1 METTLAHSLP
11 TDERTLVRRAQAG
24 DIEAHGALVSQYM
37 RRAYYAALGL
47 VGSHDDA
54 LDLSQE
60 AFSRAFRARKSLD
73 PNRSF
78 YTWLY
83 TILRRLCFNFLRDRK
98 AQSQKLAEAAG
109 WLAEEVTS
117 TMALRSPPQ
126 EIWDTY
132 WTSVYHRFERGVGW
146 VLLSLGAIVSLSYG
160 LLKAAQEILA
170 DTTIPGFIKGAILLA
185 IVGAV
190 VLFVS
195 VAREK
200 WFAYRSDP
208 YKDIQR

>member
-1 METTLAHSLP
+1 MT
-11 TDERTLVRRAQAG
+11 
-24 DIEAHGALVSQYM
+24 
-37 RRAYYAALGL
+37 
-47 VGSHDDA
+47 
-54 LDLSQE
+54 
-60 AFSRAFRARKSLD
+60 
-73 PNRSF
+73 
-78 YTWLY
+78 
-83 TILRRLCFNFLRDRK
+83 
-98 AQSQKLAEAAG
+98 
-109 WLAEEVTS
+109 
-117 TMALRSPPQ
+117 LRSPPQ
-126 EIWDTY
+126 ESWDTY

-160 LLKAAQEILA
+160 LWKAAQEILA

>member
-24 DIEAHGALVSQYM
+24 DIEAFGALVSQYM

-60 AFSRAFRARKSLD
+60 AFSRAFRAHKSLD

-98 AQSQKLAEAAG
+98 AQSHKLAEAAG
-109 WLAEEVTS
+109 WLAEEARARVAAQS
-117 TMALRSPPQ
+117 PVRAAELAELRSR
-126 EIWDTY
+126 
-132 WTSVYHRFERGVGW
+132 VA
-146 VLLSLGAIVSLSYG
+146 GAIEQLPDRQREVLVLKEFEG
-160 LLKAAQEILA
+160 LRYREIAELLGIPIGTVMSRLYTARRQLA
-170 DTTIPGFIKGAILLA
+170 GRL
-185 IVGAV
+185 
-190 VLFVS
+190 
-195 VAREK
+195 EK
-200 WFAYRSDP
+200 SHNE
-208 YKDIQR
+208 

>member
-1 METTLAHSLP
+1 MNSANSSRDTERAHQLMM
-11 TDERTLVRRAQAG
+11 
-24 DIEAHGALVSQYM
+24 GALDGELGEAD
-37 RRAYYAALGL
+37 RAELQRL
-47 VGSHDDA
+47 
-54 LDLSQE
+54 LDGYP
-60 AFSRAFRARKSLD
+60 SLQAE
-73 PNRSF
+73 
-78 YTWLY
+78 W
-83 TILRRLCFNFLRDRK
+83 K
-98 AQSQKLAEAAG
+98 KLEK
-109 WLAEEVTS
+109 LKEVTS
-117 TMALRSPPQ
+117 TMALRSPPK

-146 VLLSLGAIVSLSYG
+146 VLLSLGAMVSLSYG
-160 LLKAAQEILA
+160 LWKAAQEILA

>member
-24 DIEAHGALVSQYM
+24 DVEAFGALVSQYM

-60 AFSRAFRARKSLD
+60 VFSRGLSCPHVD

-109 WLAEEVTS
+109 WLAEEARTRVAAHS
-117 TMALRSPPQ
+117 PVRAAELAELRSRVAGAMEPAPGP
-126 EIWDTY
+126 
-132 WTSVYHRFERGVGW
+132 SARGVGAKGIRG
-146 VLLSLGAIVSLSYG
+146 SAVSRNRG
-160 LLKAAQEILA
+160 
-170 DTTIPGFIKGAILLA
+170 T
-185 IVGAV
+185 VGNPHWDGDVTPLCRPQATG
-190 VLFVS
+190 
-195 VAREK
+195 REVGGE
-200 WFAYRSDP
+200 P
-208 YKDIQR
+208 Q